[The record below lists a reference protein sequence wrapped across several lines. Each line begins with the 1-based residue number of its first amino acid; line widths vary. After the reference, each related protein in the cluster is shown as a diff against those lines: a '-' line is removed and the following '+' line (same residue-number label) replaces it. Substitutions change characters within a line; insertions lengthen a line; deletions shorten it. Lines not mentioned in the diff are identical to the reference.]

1 MNTPRRRPRI
11 AGLVIVLV
19 VGLAATFA
27 TSLREGENALI
38 DRRYADAVT
47 ALQKAL
53 GEEPVERQP
62 RVLLLLAR
70 AQELA
75 GQDEAAVQTYG
86 RILAEHAESAA
97 FDRAAFEQAETLIE
111 LRRFREA
118 ADVYRGQVE
127 RLTGAPRKEEIAA
140 TYLGLADRALS
151 GQKPDPKRAAEFYDL
166 AVDLGLV
173 GERARNV
180 RLLAIEAY
188 LRAQQPKIA
197 LPRLP
202 GLIRELAGRPEELRA
217 RLLLARCHAAIGEHT
232 RVREVCRD
240 LIARAPASVEAAEA
254 AWRIAESFGVP
265 EPGAS
270 RLDLAIAA
278 LRDLAERYPS
288 HEQSPKVDFLI
299 ARCQLSASR
308 SEDALA
314 SLRRFL
320 ESRGDSGLPEL
331 ANARALVGDVLA
343 KQGQLEEAI
352 VAWRAFLSAH
362 TAHTEWERVQRAIV
376 TARFDLAGSAEQAG
390 ETSRARELY
399 EAFLAEYPLDDRN
412 AAAARRI
419 AETYVAE
426 EKIDEAIAAFERCA
440 QNYRERPEQAMAWFR
455 LGEIFETTKFDYVRA
470 IEAYR
475 ASGLPAAVTRLER
488 LIAKSFTLRTQRAW
502 RVGEAA
508 SIELTSRNIPS
519 VRMRVHRIDL
529 ETWFRATHRA
539 DSVERLDIEVIAAD
553 RTTTEAVPDYQP
565 FRESVRQIPIGF
577 SEPGAYVVKVDDSER
592 EATTLVL
599 VTDLGLTV
607 RSSRQELLAF
617 VQNLREDKV
626 APGVRVV
633 VSDGTRPLAEGL
645 TDPDGIYR
653 LRDGRLAAVSELVV
667 YAVDASGSGA
677 GNVQLDGL
685 SVGESV
691 LEKSFAMTDRPAYV
705 AGQTVHSAVVA
716 RDWQDGRYVLPKA
729 EHVDRLRIA
738 SPNGRVVYDEA
749 ARYSD
754 FGTVEFDYEL
764 PEDAD
769 LGRWTLSLDRGA
781 GRGTTTTFEVARFEL
796 PKLQLTIVPDR
807 NLVFRGEPIA
817 GHVELRHFYG
827 EPARGR
833 AITIRMHDPDGS
845 EVVVQG
851 TSNAEG
857 RVAFQFASDELTE
870 EALIQIDA
878 EVAEDGIR
886 AQRVVPVVLSEFV
899 PSVKV
904 ARDVQLAGQS
914 FQAEVVIADRAGE
927 PLAKAG
933 ELVVLRIESGRRGR
947 AEVEVS
953 RHAFRTASEDGRA
966 LVRVVAERGGA
977 HVLRVISK
985 DRFGQD
991 LTAERVVTISGNDDA
1006 NKLRILLDRAEWR
1019 VGETAKAKVVHRGSE
1034 RLGLQVTIADGF
1046 LDAKPIR
1053 IRSGES
1059 EIAIPLE
1066 ELHAPNFALAL
1077 SAVDDATLLTAEAE
1091 FTVDR
1096 GLAIEIKPDRSEA
1109 EPDSEVGFAVTV
1121 RDARG
1126 RPVVGRLAVALIP
1139 EALGALFADRTMDI
1153 QNVFWGLRRGTATV
1167 TASSCGWEYRATTK
1181 AVSRELIAEER
1192 RREQEREEAARRELA
1207 ARLDAGNVSRGPTSG
1222 GRVDPSGRP
1231 IAAGPGTAGQV
1242 RGRFTRQSLDGVAV
1256 EPEEQSEQVELIE
1269 ELARDAIQQSAFD
1282 SNQWNS
1288 AIGLG
1293 GGAGGRYGSRRGG
1306 RALNSKGV
1314 KEGLDD
1320 GVWLP
1325 NIVTDAEGHA
1335 RFTIRMPDR
1344 SSGWKFSAHGVT
1356 KATDVG
1362 RVELTLRTARDLVVS
1377 LDAPPFLVEGDR
1389 STVRARL
1396 HRRVGEDAPLRVN
1409 TTVGETAD
1417 ERTVSLGKGAEESF
1431 DLPLATGSTPEVL
1444 WSIAALDVGGI
1455 HAEGSIP
1462 VLPYGVELRA
1472 GKAGMVRDRIAFDL
1486 EVAGGRG
1493 LGDLRLELDLGRGD
1507 TGGLAAVALAPA
1519 SVARGCVAVAPTYAA
1534 IAQRLMAALAV
1545 EKLLTGNAHREER
1558 EVLRSQIDGL
1568 VRQLASAALPDGSF
1582 GWITRRSGS
1591 DAESTA
1597 HVVLA
1602 LQRARAA
1609 GFANPTAAAGARWL
1623 IDAVRGR
1630 PEGER
1635 ALLER
1640 ALVASG
1646 HDRFENLNALHR
1658 RRASLDPDSLSHLAL
1673 AWRESKRP
1681 ELAAEIEQEA
1691 STRIKRTSEHA
1702 VAFARLAQSRLL
1714 GDPGDPQAR
1723 EWLSWLESMRD
1734 GIVWSTSALTAAA
1747 VEALASLPGSQP
1759 GSAMTRIEVAVN
1771 GVAVPPVVLTAQS
1784 GAERIHLASEG
1795 LRAGKNRIELQ
1806 VVAGGEVRFGA
1817 TLRGFSREFAVGTES
1832 GKPRVGMVRRFV
1844 RPDFLRDKGKPITP
1858 GFSVVRGN
1866 VEYHDNLLTQ
1876 LEVGVAARVETT
1888 HWMIEAPQQPS
1899 TAPAV
1904 VVEEPIPAGVS
1915 VDPASIEGSFEQHR
1929 LLPDRIVAWFRPG
1942 SGSGTIRYR
1951 VVGRFP
1957 GEYRVLPTIIAGVLR
1972 PDLVVHGEPGALKVL
1987 PRGAKSSDVYRL
1999 TPDELW
2005 ALGKSAF
2012 ESRDFPLARE
2022 RLGTLASGWML
2033 APEVRKELARM
2044 MLILAIETRDAAGVV
2059 RWFEEL
2065 KDIYPELV
2073 LEFDSMRAVGQSY
2086 MDLGEFESA
2095 VLVYRGV
2102 TEASFL
2108 REAAVA
2114 TTLERLGE
2122 VASAAQFLETL
2133 IAGYPALSTMR
2144 QSFYGLAQ
2152 KLGVVA
2158 AGVQPG
2164 ARVDPRVG
2172 ARGELF
2178 DRSIALLREFLIQY
2192 PDDPLAEE
2200 ACFSWATTLVEA
2212 GRVSAALEIANAAV
2226 LRYGKSAFED
2236 EFLYTAGYA
2245 RFLLGQPDDA
2255 LALVRRVASE
2265 KFTTL
2270 DGATASSQNHRHAI
2284 YLEGQIHHALGR
2296 AKEALSSYDQVVA
2309 DFQDAAEASDYFR
2322 AKSLSL
2328 PEVTRIGV
2336 GADAVVELE
2345 WRNLREAA
2353 LKVYKVDLLRLYLI
2367 HKSLDNVRDI
2377 LLHGI
2382 RPLHEATVALGD
2394 GTDYVGAR
2402 RSKVALPLSDAGAY
2416 LVVVRSE
2423 DRIVSGLVLRSDLE
2437 VEAQESVDIGRVRV
2451 NVKRKGGFVAGAQ
2464 VRVVGSGDGTIKSGA
2479 TDPRGIFI
2487 ADGLVGRAAVIV
2499 EHEGSFAF
2507 FRGSSIHQPEQFRPA
2522 PPPPASK
2529 PKGSNVDRKGRQFD
2543 GWEFNLQQNG
2553 ANRARQ
2559 VQWLEQNVLNQQQR
2573 GVEVRRAK

>member
-1 MNTPRRRPRI
+1 MKSLRRRPLV
-11 AGLVIVLV
+11 AGLVLVLV

-27 TSLREGENALI
+27 SALREGENALI
-38 DRRYADAVT
+38 DRRYADAIT

-53 GEEPVERQP
+53 SEEPIEMQP

-75 GQDEAAVQTYG
+75 GQSDAAVQTYG
-86 RILAEHAESAA
+86 RILAEHVDSAA
-97 FDRAAFEQAETLIE
+97 FDRAAFEQAEALIDR
-111 LRRFREA
+111 RRFREA

-140 TYLGLADRALS
+140 TYLGLADRALG

-173 GERARNV
+173 GERAQNV

-188 LRAQQPKIA
+188 LRADQPKVA

-202 GLIRELAGRPEELRA
+202 KLIEELAGRPGELRA
-217 RLLLARCHAAIGEHT
+217 RLLLARSHAAIGEHT

-240 LIARAPASVEAAEA
+240 LIARAPASAEAAEA

-278 LRDLAERYPS
+278 LRDLAARYPS
-288 HEQSPKVDFLI
+288 HEQSPKVEFLI
-299 ARCQLSASR
+299 ARCQLSAAR
-308 SEDALA
+308 SEDALG

-320 ESRGDSGLPEL
+320 DTRADSGLTEL
-331 ANARALVGDVLA
+331 ASARALIGDVLA

-362 TAHTEWERVQRAIV
+362 TAHSEWERVQRSIV
-376 TARFDLAGSAEQAG
+376 TARFDLATTAERSGDA
-390 ETSRARELY
+390 SKARTLY
-399 EAFLAEYPLDDRN
+399 EAFLAEYPLDERN
-412 AAAARRI
+412 AAAALRI
-419 AETYVAE
+419 AETYFAE
-426 EKIDEAIAAFERCA
+426 EKIDDAVVAFERCA
-440 QNYRERPEQAMAWFR
+440 QNYRERPEQSTAWFR
-455 LGEIFETTKFDYVRA
+455 LGEIFETAKFDYVRA
-470 IEAYR
+470 IDAYR
-475 ASGLPAAVTRLER
+475 ASGLPAATVRLER
-488 LIAKSFTLRTQRAW
+488 LIAKTFTLRTPRAW
-502 RVGEAA
+502 RVGETA

-539 DSVERLDIEVIAAD
+539 DAIERLDIEVIAAD
-553 RTTTEAVPDYQP
+553 RTTTEAVPEYLP

-577 SEPGAYVVKVDDSER
+577 SEPGSYVVKVDDSER

-617 VQNLREDKV
+617 VQNLRDDKV

-633 VSDGTRPLAEGL
+633 VSDGARPLAEGL

-653 LRDGRLAAVSELVV
+653 LRDARLATVSELFV

-677 GNVQLDGL
+677 GNVRLEGL

-691 LEKSFAMTDRPAYV
+691 LERSFAMTDRPAYV
-705 AGQTVHSAVVA
+705 AGQTMHSVIVA
-716 RDWQDGRYVLPKA
+716 RDWQDGRYVLPTA
-729 EHVDRLRIA
+729 GHADRVRIA
-738 SPNGRVVYDEA
+738 APNGRVVYDEA
-749 ARYSD
+749 ASYSD
-754 FGTVEFDYEL
+754 FGTVELDYAL

-769 LGRWTLSLDRGA
+769 LGNWTITLDRGA
-781 GRGTTTTFEVARFEL
+781 GRGTTTNFEVARFEL
-796 PKLQLTIVPDR
+796 PKLHLSIVPDR

-817 GHVELRHFYG
+817 GHVELHHFYG

-833 AITIRMHDPDGS
+833 AVTIRMKDPDGS
-845 EVVVQG
+845 EVVISG
-851 TSNAEG
+851 ATNAEG
-857 RVAFQFASDELTE
+857 RVSFQFASDELTE
-870 EALIQIDA
+870 EAMIQLDA

-886 AQRVVPVVLSEFV
+886 ARRVVPVVLSEFV
-899 PSVKV
+899 PAVSV

-914 FQAEVVIADRAGE
+914 FQAEVVIADRAGQ
-927 PLAKAG
+927 PLAKSG
-933 ELVVLRIESGRRGR
+933 ELVVLRIESGKRGR
-947 AEVEVS
+947 AEIEVT
-953 RHAFRTASEDGRA
+953 RHEFKTASEDGRA
-966 LVRVVAERGGA
+966 LVRVVAERGGD
-977 HVLRVISK
+977 HVLRVIAT
-985 DRFGQD
+985 DRFGQQ
-991 LTAERVVTISGNDDA
+991 LTAERLVTVSGNDDT

-1019 VGETAKAKVVHRGSE
+1019 VGETAKAKVVHRGTT
-1034 RLGLQVTIADGF
+1034 RLGLQVTMADGF

-1053 IRSGES
+1053 IPNGES

-1066 ELHAPNFALAL
+1066 EPHAPNFALAL
-1077 SAVDDATLLTAEAE
+1077 SAIDEAALLTADAE
-1091 FTVDR
+1091 FSVDR
-1096 GLAIEIKPDRSEA
+1096 GLTIEITPDRREA

-1126 RPVVGRLAVALIP
+1126 RPVVGRLAVALVP
-1139 EALGALFADRTMDI
+1139 EALGALFADHTRNI
-1153 QNVFWGLRRGTATV
+1153 QEVFWGLRRGTATV

-1181 AVSRELIAEER
+1181 PVSSELIAEER

-1207 ARLDAGNVSRGPTSG
+1207 ARRDAGNVARGPTTG
-1222 GRVDPSGRP
+1222 GRLDESGRP
-1231 IAAGPGTAGQV
+1231 VADDPGTGRAGPDRRVPRGFAGE
-1242 RGRFTRQSLDGVAV
+1242 GL
-1256 EPEEQSEQVELIE
+1256 EPAEQSEQIEMIE
-1269 ELARDAIQQSAFD
+1269 ELAREAIQQSAFD
-1282 SNQWNS
+1282 SHQWNS
-1288 AIGLG
+1288 AVGLG
-1293 GGAGGRYGSRRGG
+1293 GGAGGGFGG
-1306 RALNSKGV
+1306 RSGGRGQNPKGV

-1325 NIVTDAEGHA
+1325 SIVTDAEGRA

-1344 SSGWKFSAHGVT
+1344 STGWKFSAHGVT

-1362 RVELTLRTARDLVVS
+1362 RVELALRTARDLVVS
-1377 LDAPPFLVEGDR
+1377 IDAPPFLVEGDR
-1389 STVRARL
+1389 SIARARL
-1396 HRRVGEDAPLRVN
+1396 HRRVGEDAPLRVS

-1417 ERTVSLGKGAEESF
+1417 ERTVPLGRGAEESF
-1431 DLPLATGSTPEVL
+1431 ELPLVTGSTPEVA
-1444 WSIAALDVGGI
+1444 WSIAASDGGGVRADGTI
-1455 HAEGSIP
+1455 L
-1462 VLPYGVELRA
+1462 VLPYGVELRV
-1472 GKAGMVRDRIAFDL
+1472 GKAGIVRDRVAFDL
-1486 EVAGGRG
+1486 ELAGGRS

-1507 TGGLAAVALAPA
+1507 TAGLAAVALAPA

-1534 IAQRLMAALAV
+1534 MAQRLMASLAV
-1545 EKLLTGNAHREER
+1545 EKLLLGDAHREER
-1558 EVLRSQIDGL
+1558 DALRSQIDGL

-1597 HVVLA
+1597 YVVLA
-1602 LQRARAA
+1602 LQRARAT
-1609 GFANPTAAAGARWL
+1609 GFATPTALAGARWL
-1623 IDAVRGR
+1623 LDAVRGR

-1658 RRASLDPDSLSHLAL
+1658 RRASLDPDSLAHLAL

-1691 STRIKRTSEHA
+1691 TTRVPRTNEHA
-1702 VAFARLAQSRLL
+1702 VALARLSQSRLL
-1714 GDPGDPQAR
+1714 GDPGDAQAR
-1723 EWLSWLESMRD
+1723 EWLSWLEAMRD
-1734 GIVWSTSALTAAA
+1734 GIVWPTSALTAAA
-1747 VEALASLPGSQP
+1747 VEALAALPGTQP
-1759 GSAMTRIEVAVN
+1759 GRELTRIAIAVN
-1771 GVAVPPVVLTAQS
+1771 GTAVPHVVLTAKS
-1784 GAERIHLASEG
+1784 GAERIALAGEN
-1795 LRAGKNRIELQ
+1795 LRAGKNRVEIE
-1806 VVAGGEVRFGA
+1806 VAAGGEVRFGA
-1817 TLRGFSREFAVGTES
+1817 MLRGFSREFDAGAES
-1832 GKPRVGMVRRFV
+1832 AKRRVGMARRFV
-1844 RPDFLRDKGKPITP
+1844 RPDFLRVQGKPITP
-1858 GFSVVRGN
+1858 GFGVARGN
-1866 VEYHDNLLTQ
+1866 IEFHDNLLTQ
-1876 LEVGVAARVETT
+1876 LEVGVAARVETSY
-1888 HWMIEAPQQPS
+1888 WLADARQQPS

-1904 VVEEPIPAGVS
+1904 VVEEPIPAGVN

-1957 GEYRVLPTIIAGVLR
+1957 GEYRILPTIVAGVLR
-1972 PDLVVHGEPGALKVL
+1972 PDLVLHGAPGALKVL

-2012 ESRDFPLARE
+2012 ESRDFPLALE
-2022 RLGTLASGWML
+2022 RLSALATGWTLAS
-2033 APEVRKELARM
+2033 EVRKELARM
-2044 MLILAIETRDAAGVV
+2044 MLMLAVETRDSAGVV

-2065 KDIYPELV
+2065 KDIYPDLV
-2073 LEFDSMRAVGQSY
+2073 LEFDTMRAVGQSY

-2133 IAGYPALSTMR
+2133 LAGYPSLSTMR

-2158 AGVQPG
+2158 AGIQPG

-2172 ARGELF
+2172 ARGALF
-2178 DRSIALLREFLIQY
+2178 DRSIALLREFQIQF

-2200 ACFSWATTLVEA
+2200 ACFAWATTLVEA
-2212 GRVSAALEIANAAV
+2212 GRVSAALEIANQAV
-2226 LRYGKSAFED
+2226 VRYGKSTFED

-2255 LALVRRVASE
+2255 LALVRRVATE
-2265 KFTTL
+2265 RFTTR
-2270 DGATASSQNHRHAI
+2270 DGATASSENHRHAI

-2296 AKEALSSYDQVVA
+2296 AKEALSSYDQVVT
-2309 DFQDAAEASDYFR
+2309 DFQDASEASDYFR

-2336 GADAVVELE
+2336 GAEAVVDLE

-2382 RPLHEATVALGD
+2382 RPLHEATIALGE
-2394 GTDYVGAR
+2394 GADYAGAR
-2402 RSKVALPLSDAGAY
+2402 TSKVALPLSDAGAY

-2507 FRGSSIHQPEQFRPA
+2507 FRGAAIHQPERFRPT
-2522 PPPPASK
+2522 PPPPTK
-2529 PKGSNVDRKGRQFD
+2529 PKGSNADRKGRQFD